1 MPRLNTTLGARSLVG
16 TDLSPRLPRPR
27 GPLTSA
33 LFAALTQPAGT
44 LPDAIVTHALTDDP
58 LYGEDVPLAL
68 YVLYELHY
76 RGFASI
82 DSDWEWDPDA
92 LRLRRRLED
101 AFLTRL
107 RGEVER
113 THGSEPIRSHDVS
126 QRLVELA
133 HAGGPS
139 LSAFMVEHGTL
150 THMRDF
156 AVHRSLY
163 QLKEA
168 DPHTWA
174 IPRLHGAAKAAL
186 IEIQADEY
194 GLGRVE
200 AMHCELFA
208 CTMRA
213 LGLDARYGAYL
224 DIVPG
229 ATLSTVNLVSLF
241 GLHRSLRGALIG
253 HLALFEMCSVVPM
266 ARYVSTLERLRIPD
280 AIPFYRAHVIADE
293 WHQKLALD
301 GMVGALVADEP
312 ALSDDVVFGAR
323 ALDLL
328 ERELTSRLLHAWSR
342 GETSLTMRCA

>member
-1 MPRLNTTLGARSLVG
+1 
-16 TDLSPRLPRPR
+16 
-27 GPLTSA
+27 
-33 LFAALTQPAGT
+33 
-44 LPDAIVTHALTDDP
+44 
-58 LYGEDVPLAL
+58 
-68 YVLYELHY
+68 
-76 RGFASI
+76 
-82 DSDWEWDPDA
+82 
-92 LRLRRRLED
+92 
-101 AFLTRL
+101 
-107 RGEVER
+107 
-113 THGSEPIRSHDVS
+113 
-126 QRLVELA
+126 
-133 HAGGPS
+133 
-139 LSAFMVEHGTL
+139 
-150 THMRDF
+150 
-156 AVHRSLY
+156 
-163 QLKEA
+163 
-168 DPHTWA
+168 
-174 IPRLHGAAKAAL
+174 
-186 IEIQADEY
+186 
-194 GLGRVE
+194 
-200 AMHCELFA
+200 
-208 CTMRA
+208 MRA

-229 ATLSTVNLVSLF
+229 ATLSTVNLVSLL